1 MQDLGTRYALL
12 TRLPL
17 LQGISSTDLLSWED
31 TLRLDLD
38 EFPASK
44 QPLIRQ
50 GENCTLLLYL
60 VEGELQREHRSS
72 DGLYATRSLLS
83 APAVIE
89 VDRLF
94 GLYPTYEYT
103 YCAKT
108 EVKMLSIR
116 KSLLGSHLMKSEVF
130 RLNLLN
136 SLSAIAQKRE
146 MAQQPRL
153 LSNAEERLK
162 HFLRTLFPDQEGEAE
177 VSIKM
182 RDLAQYVGERRIT
195 VSSILNRWS
204 EEGRI
209 RLGRGHFTI
218 IDIQN
223 ILN

>member
-60 VEGELQREHRSS
+60 VEGELQREHCSS

>member
-1 MQDLGTRYALL
+1 M
-12 TRLPL
+12 
-17 LQGISSTDLLSWED
+17 
-31 TLRLDLD
+31 
-38 EFPASK
+38 
-44 QPLIRQ
+44 
-50 GENCTLLLYL
+50 
-60 VEGELQREHRSS
+60 
-72 DGLYATRSLLS
+72 
-83 APAVIE
+83 
-89 VDRLF
+89 
-94 GLYPTYEYT
+94 
-103 YCAKT
+103 
-108 EVKMLSIR
+108 
-116 KSLLGSHLMKSEVF
+116 GSHLMKSEVF